1 MTQKYT
7 IGLDYGTNSVRA
19 MVAGIHKDF
28 AVAQKKMTRL
38 KAKTCKPN
46 PKAHDIYRELYSIC
60 KTLHD
65 AFGTRA
71 GNGGLYDAM
80 KRLINIRNRVRK

>member
-19 MVAGIHKDF
+19 VVAGLHKDF
-28 AVAQKKMTRL
+28 AMAQKKMTRL
-38 KAKTCKPN
+38 KAKTYNPN
-46 PKAHDIYRELYSIC
+46 PKAHDIYRELYSTYR
-60 KTLHD
+60 TLHD

-71 GNGGLYDAM
+71 GSGGLYDVM
-80 KRLINIRNRVRK
+80 KWLINIRNRVRK